1 MRGTLTD
8 TDCDGL
14 ADDWEVAKLYDPN
27 RDGKGIPLPAANPNH
42 KNLFVEIDYMVP
54 HSPRSDA
61 IADVVTAFR
70 NAPVFNP
77 DGIAG
82 VTVNVLVD
90 STTPISHTSCTNIWA
105 DFDTI
110 KRARI
115 GTSSQRIADPA
126 NIYSEKK
133 DVYIYGIF
141 IHTQCGNTGSSG
153 TAEIPG
159 NDFVVSLGGPGW
171 GKDASGHP
179 VGSRDQQAGTLMHEL
194 GHNLKLQHG
203 GNIAENCKP
212 NYLSVMS
219 YSRQFSYYVSNR
231 LLDYSQSIIPSL
243 DESNLSEPAG
253 IGASTPPGQNTVIGR
268 INQPSP
274 PQIRTVPTGGIP
286 INYDW
291 WIDSDT
297 TDFGIQSSINNLG
310 ITTCNSNAL
319 TPPLYGFRDWV
330 AIRFWDPSSGGIGN
344 GTLMSAS
351 IFGNNNSAALTRTTE
366 VSANDILS
374 SGNASL
380 TNINNPTVANLSF
393 PGFVSQP
400 CDPSEAACL
409 ESACDPADPNR
420 ELCTLTNF
428 TSPDPTYD
436 DLHGRNVTLFE
447 VTIDDVRTSRLSLIN
462 EIVQNVEAV
471 PDQNFSNPAF
481 ANEFKSGLVVQ
492 LNITGQLLQDDKLQ
506 DGIANMIDIRARMDS
521 AFGGTILDD
530 IIVDRSSQEILVPL
544 IDNLVQALQ
553 KQL

>member
-14 ADDWEVAKLYDPN
+14 ADNWEVAKSYDPN

-54 HSPRSDA
+54 HSLRSDA
-61 IADVVTAFR
+61 LADVVTAFR

-110 KRARI
+110 KRAHI
-115 GTSSQRIADPA
+115 GTSSQRLADPA

-171 GKDASGHP
+171 GTDASGHR

-219 YSRQFSYYVSNR
+219 YSRQFSNYVSNR

-274 PQIRTVPTGGIP
+274 PQTRTVPTGGIP

-310 ITTCNSNAL
+310 ITTCNSNTL

-351 IFGNNNSAALTRTTE
+351 IFGSNNSAVSRTIEGST
-366 VSANDILS
+366 NDVLS

-380 TNINNPTVANLSF
+380 TNIINPAIANRTF
-393 PGFVSQP
+393 PGFISQP
-400 CDPSEAACL
+400 CDPSDAACL

-462 EIVQNVEAV
+462 EFVQNVEAV
-471 PDQNFSNPAF
+471 PNQSFSNPAF

-544 IDNLVQALQ
+544 IDNLVLALQ